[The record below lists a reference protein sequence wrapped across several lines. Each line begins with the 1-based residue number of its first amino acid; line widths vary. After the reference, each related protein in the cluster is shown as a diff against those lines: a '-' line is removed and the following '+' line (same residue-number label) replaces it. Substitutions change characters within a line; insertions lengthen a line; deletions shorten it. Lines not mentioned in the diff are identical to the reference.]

1 MKPFLSPIT
10 ISLVLLSAILVS
22 SISVPQKTS
31 LWSSGFASA
40 KDGTSIFYTTS
51 GKGRTALVFVHGWT
65 CDHTYWRKQLDHFA
79 QNYQVVALD
88 LAGHGKSGSNRK
100 AYTMKR
106 FGDDV
111 AAVMETLKLNHVVLI
126 GHSMGG
132 PTIVEAARQM
142 PEKVIGLVGVD
153 TFQDLEQHLTAEQI
167 DKMLQPVRADYT
179 GAVRYIVRTTMF
191 VPGSDSLLAEQIT
204 THMSS
209 ARPEIGIDAVRNLF
223 EWKGEEAFNALSIPK
238 WTINSDY
245 QKTNTEVAAK
255 YGLKVELMSGVG
267 HFVMLEDAQTFNK
280 LLSGIIIQMER
291 K

>member
-1 MKPFLSPIT
+1 MKPFLAPIS
-10 ISLVLLSAILVS
+10 IILVLLSAILVS
-22 SISVPQKTS
+22 YIAVPQKTP
-31 LWSSGFASA
+31 LWSSGYASA

-65 CDHTYWRKQLDHFA
+65 CDHTYWRKQLNHFA

-100 AYTMKR
+100 AYTMTR

-111 AAVMETLKLNHVVLI
+111 AAVMEKLKLNQVVLI

-132 PTIVEAARQM
+132 PTIVEAARQK

-167 DKMLQPVRADYT
+167 DKMLEPVRANYT

-204 THMSS
+204 TQMSS
-209 ARPEIGIDAVRNLF
+209 ARPETGIDAVRNLF

-245 QKTNTEVAAK
+245 QKTNTQVAAK
-255 YGLKVELMSGVG
+255 YGLQVELMSGVG

-280 LLSGIIIQMER
+280 LLSGIITQMER